1 MADIKI
7 DRNLFQ
13 ERLGSFISTW
23 KSDLR
28 SGNSS
33 TFNGANSI
41 LVLMG
46 KTEESSQFQKNN
58 AIHFWLLG
66 YEFPATLM
74 LFTTE
79 TLYVVT
85 TAKKAKHLEPLKGDK
100 IDVEILVRGKD
111 AEENKKLF
119 EKITQVIKDSGVSRG

>member
-1 MADIKI
+1 
-7 DRNLFQ
+7 
-13 ERLGSFISTW
+13 
-23 KSDLR
+23 
-28 SGNSS
+28 
-33 TFNGANSI
+33 
-41 LVLMG
+41 MG

-79 TLYVVT
+79 MVYVVT

-100 IDVEILVRGKD
+100 IPLEILVRGKD
-111 AEENKKLF
+111 GEENKKLF
-119 EKITQVIKDSGVSRG
+119 EKITQVIKDSGVSEPGSL

>member
-7 DRNLFQ
+7 DRGLFQ
-13 ERLGSFISTW
+13 ERLSSFISAW
-23 KSDLR
+23 KADLR
-28 SGNSS
+28 SSS
-33 TFNGANSI
+33 SPIFSGANSI
-41 LVLMG
+41 LILMG

-79 TLYVVT
+79 TLYIVT
-85 TAKKAKHLEPLKGDK
+85 TLKKAKHLEPLKGDK
-100 IDVEILVRGKD
+100 IGVEILVRGKD

-119 EKITQVIKDSGVSRG
+119 EKIAQVIKDSGVSWH

>member
-7 DRNLFQ
+7 DRVLFQ
-13 ERLGSFISTW
+13 ERLGSFLSSW
-23 KSDLR
+23 RADLR
-28 SGNSS
+28 SPSPNS

-79 TLYVVT
+79 MVYVVT

-100 IDVEILVRGKD
+100 IPLEILVRGKD
-111 AEENKKLF
+111 GEENKKLF
-119 EKITQVIKDSGVSRG
+119 EKITQVIKDSGVC